1 MHEPASTST
10 AWFLEKSVELQ
21 GEQVIGA
28 TRARVWAALNDPT
41 VLMQCI
47 PGCEALDRIS
57 ETESHARM
65 LAKVGPVRARFNG
78 RILMSDIVAPEG
90 CTLSFEGSGGTAG
103 IAKGSSTI
111 KLLEHGELTRLV
123 YSVQAS
129 VGGKLGQIG
138 GRLIDASAKKMAD
151 DFFRAFNEKLSPSA
165 APGHFTAAAAPTAP
179 SVPGVAS
186 TAGPLAEERSIDR
199 SHGTATAL
207 LGVMFSDIQR
217 LIWLAVGLGL
227 GGLIGHLWRT

>member
-1 MHEPASTST
+1 M
-10 AWFLEKSVELQ
+10 ELQ

-28 TRARVWAALNDPT
+28 TRARVWHALNDPA

-57 ETESHARM
+57 PTESHARM

-78 RILMSDIVAPEG
+78 RILMSNIVAPSG
-90 CTLSFEGSGGTAG
+90 CTLSFEGSGGAAG
-103 IAKGSSTI
+103 IAKGSSTVS
-111 KLLEHGELTRLV
+111 LLEHGDATRLV

-151 DFFRAFNEKLSPSA
+151 DFFRAFNEKLSPASA
-165 APGHFTAAAAPTAP
+165 AAPPHPSSSRLSAGSAAAAPVATAP
-179 SVPGVAS
+179 SAKDKVPAL
-186 TAGPLAEERSIDR
+186 GPQPIDR
-199 SHGTATAL
+199 VVSAAGAAFGEL
-207 LGVMFSDIQR
+207 QR
-217 LIWLAVGLGL
+217 LLWLAIGLGL
-227 GGLIGHLWRT
+227 GGLIGHFWHT